1 MDALP
6 SDWHDRAGIVLIGYR
21 ATGKTTVGRSLADRV
36 GRPFLDADAELESRS
51 GRTIRDLFARDG
63 EPAFRDLEER
73 TIAELCEGSPGAVL
87 ATGGGAVLREANR
100 RALKRFGVV
109 VWLSAPPEV
118 LVERLRRDEG
128 ERPALTSSGL
138 LDEVAGVLAA
148 REPLYRE
155 AADIVVD
162 AAASD
167 PDAVASRISEALASL
182 DGSRV
187 SVR

>member
-1 MDALP
+1 MDEIL
-6 SDWHDRAGIVLIGYR
+6 SDSHDRAGIVLIGYR
-21 ATGKTTVGRSLADRV
+21 ATGKTTVGRSLADRI

-63 EPAFRDLEER
+63 EPAFRDLEEW
-73 TIAELCEGSPGAVL
+73 TIAELCKGSPGAVL

-148 REPLYRE
+148 REPLYGE
-155 AADIVVD
+155 IADLVVD
-162 AAASD
+162 AAAPGPES
-167 PDAVASRISEALASL
+167 VASAIADALASL
-182 DGSRV
+182 DGPRV
-187 SVR
+187 PVR